1 MKTTTLM
8 TLGAMIGTC
17 LIASA
22 QDGPKR
28 PPRHQGPPPPE
39 ILEKFDKD
47 GDGKLSPEER
57 QAAREAHKAM
67 AEERR
72 KEMLEKFDADK
83 DGKLS
88 PEERTKMQEE
98 RKAEMLKKFDK
109 DGDGKLSPE
118 ERKAMPRPPGG
129 PKGPKGPGGKK
140 GPGPGPGGPRPDG
153 PPPE

>member
-1 MKTTTLM
+1 VATHSIKFRRNLSPPPGFKNQTKPEHGFASQNQQTIMKTTTLM

-57 QAAREAHKAM
+57 
-67 AEERR
+67 
-72 KEMLEKFDADK
+72 
-83 DGKLS
+83 
-88 PEERTKMQEE
+88 
-98 RKAEMLKKFDK
+98 
-109 DGDGKLSPE
+109 
-118 ERKAMPRPPGG
+118 KAMPRPPGG